1 MRPNN
6 TSPKKPV
13 LASQNIKDMLDNG
26 MTAWKI
32 KKLGV
37 SSKRI
42 TKISNGIIPDKR
54 GRKSKFTDAHKDYV
68 IELAKAD
75 PRISNKMI
83 RSLFEQNFGFTVS
96 SGKVSEWLHQGK
108 LFYGKPIIIQELKDY
123 QIIARYNFALK
134 MLQLP
139 ESFFS
144 HLTFSDE
151 SRFCTNPDS
160 LFYIERKDH
169 LMKSIAFLKQSFQ
182 LRAWFGAQSE
192 RILNRN

>member
-13 LASQNIKDMLDNG
+13 LASQNIKDLLDSG

-96 SGKVSEWLHQGK
+96 SGKVSEWLHQGMLFSFDEIYNLK
-108 LFYGKPIIIQELKDY
+108 LQRKIFKGKIFSSIRIQEYRKTDGKLTRFVLCKAKSAHCKACHLK
-123 QIIARYNFALK
+123 ISLCKARKN
-134 MLQLP
+134 
-139 ESFFS
+139 
-144 HLTFSDE
+144 HN
-151 SRFCTNPDS
+151 CS
-160 LFYIERKDH
+160 L
-169 LMKSIAFLKQSFQ
+169 
-182 LRAWFGAQSE
+182 
-192 RILNRN
+192 